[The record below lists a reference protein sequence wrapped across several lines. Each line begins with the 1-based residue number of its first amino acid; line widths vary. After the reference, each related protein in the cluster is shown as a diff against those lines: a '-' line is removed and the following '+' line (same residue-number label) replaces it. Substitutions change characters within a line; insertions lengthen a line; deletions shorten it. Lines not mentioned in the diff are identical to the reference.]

1 MVFVHRNNHLAA
13 VEKVKSINM
22 AISQVIKER
31 RKQQRY
37 SQEMLA
43 EGSGLHATTISRI
56 ETGVHSPKVENV
68 YQICVFLK
76 ISLTDFFAEVEKKV
90 PKE

>member
-1 MVFVHRNNHLAA
+1 
-13 VEKVKSINM
+13 
-22 AISQVIKER
+22 
-31 RKQQRY
+31 
-37 SQEMLA
+37 
-43 EGSGLHATTISRI
+43 
-56 ETGVHSPKVENV
+56 V